1 MEAGAYCGF
10 ASRAGINMEQRATPR
25 AASLPRAPCVSSS
38 AFRVSSHSLPHPSV
52 SWGWQRGFIPETRVG
67 RAGRRSEAMGWC
79 LLRVVGGLRRGGWM
93 WLFPCSAKVQPLL
106 SQRCFSSCIPNRN
119 WGLPLE
125 IGVMEGEGSSPWGKP
140 LSMHGGVQGD
150 PSP

>member
-1 MEAGAYCGF
+1 MRICQQSWHKHGAESNAKSSVPAEGTLCEQLCISCEQSQPSPSLCHLGM
-10 ASRAGINMEQRATPR
+10 AKGI
-25 AASLPRAPCVSSS
+25 
-38 AFRVSSHSLPHPSV
+38 
-52 SWGWQRGFIPETRVG
+52 IPETRVG
-67 RAGRRSEAMGWC
+67 RAGRRSEAVGWC

-140 LSMHGGVQGD
+140 VSMHGGVQGD